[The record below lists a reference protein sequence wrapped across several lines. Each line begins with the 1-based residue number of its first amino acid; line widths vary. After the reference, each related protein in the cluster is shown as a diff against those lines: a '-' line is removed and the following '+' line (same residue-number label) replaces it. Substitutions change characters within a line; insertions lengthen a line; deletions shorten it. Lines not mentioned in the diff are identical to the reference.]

1 MTVRAP
7 TTQLLVA
14 LLGLLT
20 TACPDDGGTAD
31 PSTNTTGS
39 SSDAPADTSGASSS
53 ADPTA
58 ATEGDD
64 STGEATTAPDP
75 TDASESGGGVSVCGD
90 DVAEGVEA
98 CDGTDLVGE
107 DCVSLGFDG
116 GRLGC
121 DARCLFDTAACT
133 IACGNGVVD
142 DGEACDGDDLD
153 GEDCASQGFDDGALG
168 CAADCTFDVNAC
180 VVAVCGDD
188 AADGPEDCDGADL
201 GLEDCISLGYD
212 GGAVVCDAACEYD
225 VSGCTGTA
233 NCCEVQD
240 AVGCGN
246 DGCEGAVC
254 GVDPYCCETQWD
266 GICVGEAYSMCPEV
280 CLPVC
285 GDGIISGGGEAA
297 EQCEGD
303 NLGGQ
308 TCEGLG
314 LPAGT
319 LACDGACAFD
329 TTGCDGL
336 PGPCCTAN
344 AVAGCEDAA
353 CQDAVCELDA
363 FCCAAVWDGQCADEA
378 GAEPACIGLPSCPD
392 ALPVCGDGVLGP
404 GEVCDGAELDG
415 ATCASQGAVS
425 DCCSPHDGLGC
436 DDDACEA
443 TICAF
448 DAFCCDTNWDGQCAG
463 EAAENCAAL
472 CAGGV
477 LGCAEGCDA
486 FDASGC

>member
-39 SSDAPADTSGASSS
+39 TSDAPADTSGASSS

-64 STGEATTAPDP
+64 STGEATTAADP

-201 GLEDCISLGYD
+201 GVEDCISLGYD

-280 CLPVC
+280 C
-285 GDGIISGGGEAA
+285 
-297 EQCEGD
+297 
-303 NLGGQ
+303 
-308 TCEGLG
+308 
-314 LPAGT
+314 
-319 LACDGACAFD
+319 
-329 TTGCDGL
+329 
-336 PGPCCTAN
+336 
-344 AVAGCEDAA
+344 
-353 CQDAVCELDA
+353 
-363 FCCAAVWDGQCADEA
+363 
-378 GAEPACIGLPSCPD
+378 
-392 ALPVCGDGVLGP
+392 LPVCGDGVLGP

-486 FDASGC
+486 FDVSGC